1 MSLLVKTRLNV
12 SSIPDAGIGCF
23 ADQFIPKG
31 TKIWEL
37 NTAVDRIYT
46 QQDYDRLTELEQKF
60 VEIYAYKH
68 HDLYFLCV
76 DNARFFNHSK
86 QNFNTLDPDTEY
98 VTYAARDIQPGE
110 EILSNYENFGTNESD
125 KSFNTKGFYI

>member
-1 MSLLVKTRLNV
+1 MSLLVKTKLNV
-12 SSIPDAGIGCF
+12 SSIPNAGIGCF
-23 ADQFIPKG
+23 AAQFIPKG

-46 QQDYDRLTELEQKF
+46 QQDFERLSELEKQF
-60 VEIYAYKH
+60 IEIYAYKH

-86 QNFNTLDPDTEY
+86 ENFNTLDPDTEY
-98 VTYAARDIQPGE
+98 VTYAARDILEGE
-110 EILSNYENFGTNESD
+110 EILSNYESFGTTQSD
-125 KSFNTKGFYI
+125 RIFNTDGFYM

>member
-1 MSLLVKTRLNV
+1 MSLLVKTFLNV
-12 SSIPDAGIGCF
+12 SSLPNAGIGCF
-23 ADQFIPKG
+23 AAEFIAQG

-46 QQDYDRLTELEQKF
+46 QQDFDRLSELEQKF
-60 VEIYAYKH
+60 VETYAYKH

-76 DNARFFNHSK
+76 DNARFFNHSSTD
-86 QNFNTLDPDTEY
+86 FNTLDPDTEY

-110 EILSNYENFGTNESD
+110 EILSNYINFGTTDSD
-125 KSFNTKGFYI
+125 KLFNSKGFYI